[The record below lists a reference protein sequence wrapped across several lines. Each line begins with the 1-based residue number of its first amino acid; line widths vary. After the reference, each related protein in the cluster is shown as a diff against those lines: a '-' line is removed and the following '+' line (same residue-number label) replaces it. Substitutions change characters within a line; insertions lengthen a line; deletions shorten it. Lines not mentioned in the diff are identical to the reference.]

1 MKLSKMDLFMEIVNG
16 FQPLTNLAKSSI
28 LDVRLDSGYASAIRL
43 PDDHDKID
51 DELSAVNSTIMTI
64 RS

>member
-1 MKLSKMDLFMEIVNG
+1 MEIVNG
-16 FQPLTNLAKSSI
+16 FQPLTNFAKSSI